1 MQIQSFNRFVIF
13 VLFILTTSYI
23 SAQNIE
29 SNISGFIS
37 DSTSG
42 EALIGSNILVYKDS
56 INTNLPPF
64 RGAATNNY
72 GYYVLPKL
80 KQGLYYIIVRNVG
93 YKTQVKEIHVSPKE
107 EGIQVNFKLA
117 SENIKLQE
125 VIVEGKKLS
134 EPLSSTIDI
143 DPNILRKLPSMSAKA
158 DLFRVLQSLPGIKV
172 ASDISSGLYVRGG
185 SPDQNLTLVDGVM
198 IYNPTHLG
206 NFSGV
211 FNTDAV
217 KNIRLIK
224 GAFPAEYGGRLS
236 SVLDIMLRPGT
247 KEREKG
253 KLSLGL
259 INSGLTI
266 EGPLNKDATYMFS
279 GEKMYYDFLENEF
292 LKSDIIPR
300 YNYYN
305 LNAKITL
312 TPSASNVYSLSGL
325 LGQDNLYNPAAGNGT
340 DYNINWKNA
349 FANISWQH
357 INPQSSFIVTSLSY
371 IDYESES
378 ILEDKTSSKSANNYY
393 SLSKLR
399 DLVAK
404 INAEV
409 YWNAQNTLKMG
420 TEMAFHNYSLI
431 YSNFYDP
438 LLKQTYETLPDIFTM
453 ESALYV
459 QNESRIAE
467 WLKTNIGLRGY
478 YFKSRKYFSVEPRLS
493 AEVFASDN
501 LSFSAAY
508 AVAHQF
514 LHLIIRN
521 DISLPTDLWYP
532 SSEKIEPSKSAQ
544 YVFGIN
550 YNLDNKNYIFSV
562 EGYYKNMKN
571 LYEFKNST
579 DYNIGDPIESLFTK
593 GEGEAYGVEFFAY
606 KTAGKLTGWIGYTLS
621 WARQKYSNLNAG
633 KIFYPRYDR
642 RHDVAVTLAYEF
654 NDSWSIGLNW
664 IYASGQGFTVAT
676 GQYVFE
682 QIGVNTEPNLQYNY
696 TERNSFKLPA
706 YHKLDLNVTYKFDIN
721 SLSFETYLNLYNIY
735 NRKNPF
741 AIYSTNNFEE
751 VGSQAT
757 SLPVTELK
765 EISLFPFIPSIGV
778 TVKF

>member
-1 MQIQSFNRFVIF
+1 M
-13 VLFILTTSYI
+13 ILCFDVF
-23 SAQNIE
+23 AQNTE
-29 SNISGFIS
+29 STISGFIS

-42 EALIGSNILVYKDS
+42 EALIGTNILVYKDS
-56 INTNLPPF
+56 IDTNFPPF
-64 RGAATNNY
+64 RGTSTNNY

-80 KQGLYYIIVRNVG
+80 QQGLYYVIVRNVG
-93 YKTQVKEIHVSPKE
+93 YRTKVKEIRVASKG
-107 EGIQVNFKLA
+107 EGIQINFKLV

-125 VIVEGKKLS
+125 VLVEGKKLS
-134 EPLSSTIDI
+134 EPISSSIDI
-143 DPNILRKLPSMSAKA
+143 DPDIIKKLPSMSAKT

-253 KLSLGL
+253 KVSIGL
-259 INSGLTI
+259 INSGLVI
-266 EGPLNKDATYMFS
+266 EGPLNKDATYMFA
-279 GEKMYYDFLENEF
+279 GEKMYYDFLENQF

-305 LNAKITL
+305 LNTKITL

-325 LGQDNLYNPAAGNGT
+325 YSQDKLYNPPTSNGT
-340 DYNINWKNA
+340 DYNINWNNA

-378 ILEDKTSSKSANNYY
+378 ILEDKTSLQSTNNYY
-393 SLSKLR
+393 ALSKLR

-409 YWNAQNTLKMG
+409 YWNAQNTFKVG

-453 ESALYV
+453 ESALYL
-459 QNESRIAE
+459 QNESKFAD
-467 WLKTNIGLRGY
+467 WLKTNIGFRGY
-478 YFKSRKYFSVEPRLS
+478 YFKSRKYFSIEPRLS
-493 AEVFASDN
+493 AEIFLSDN
-501 LSFSAAY
+501 LSFTTAF

-514 LHLIIRN
+514 LHLISRN

-532 SSEKIEPSKSAQ
+532 SSENIEPSKSSQ

-550 YNLDNKNYIFSV
+550 YNPDYKNYIFSA
-562 EGYYKNMKN
+562 ELYYKNMKN

-579 DYNIGDPIESLFTK
+579 EYNIGDPIESLFTK

-606 KTAGKLTGWIGYTLS
+606 KTAGKLSGWIGYTLS
-621 WARQKYSNLNAG
+621 WTRQKFSNLNAG
-633 KIFYPRYDR
+633 KLFYPRYDR

-654 NDSWSIGLNW
+654 SDNWSMGLNW
-664 IYASGQGFTVAT
+664 VYASGQGFTIPT

-682 QIGVNTEPNLQYNY
+682 QVGVNTQSSLQYNY
-696 TERNSFKLPA
+696 TERNGFKLPA
-706 YHKLDLNVTYKFDIN
+706 YHKLDLSVAYKFNIN
-721 SLSFETYLNLYNIY
+721 NLGFETYLTLYNVY

-741 AIYSTNNFEE
+741 AIYSTNNFAEAN
-751 VGSQAT
+751 GGAG
-757 SLPVTELK
+757 SLPITQLK

-778 TVKF
+778 TIKF